1 MGLRNSFGLFLAPMT
16 VDLGWSASGF
26 ALAIAL
32 QVLVNGL
39 FQPIC
44 GQLADRFG
52 GRVVIMG
59 GAVLYALGIIGMALS
74 TGLTLFTF
82 FAGIVMGA
90 AVSAAGMPII
100 SASLT
105 RMLPAAMRGRAVG
118 LGTAGSSFGQ
128 FLVVPL
134 AQLGISFAGGQGAL
148 FLSIMAGRSIAS
160 MQAALGA
167 GTAVVRAMPNTP
179 AAIRQGFTAAFAGP
193 GVTAAQKALAD
204 ALLAAIGEVA
214 WVDQEDH
221 INPVTAVSGG
231 GPAYVFLLAEVL
243 EAAAVEQGLPRDLA
257 RRMARATVAGSGALL
272 GASEQDAADLRRA
285 VTSPKGTTER
295 ALAVLME
302 PDAWPKTMSHAI
314 QAATDR
320 ARELAG

>member
-1 MGLRNSFGLFLAPMT
+1 MSEKLP
-16 VDLGWSASGF
+16 
-26 ALAIAL
+26 
-32 QVLVNGL
+32 
-39 FQPIC
+39 PILLIGC
-44 GQLADRFG
+44 GK
-52 GRVVIMG
+52 MG
-59 GAVLYALGIIGMALS
+59 GAMLS
-74 TGLTLFTF
+74 GWLEQGLADAVVVEPHAPAVAA
-82 FAGIVMGA
+82 FAGRVRVVADAAAIPADFRPA
-90 AVSAAGMPII
+90 AVVTAIKPQEAP
-100 SASLT
+100 ASL
-105 RMLPAAMRGRAVG
+105 PAYAR
-118 LGTAGSSFGQ
+118 
-128 FLVVPL
+128 
-134 AQLGISFAGGQGAL
+134 FAGQGAL

-193 GVTAAQKALAD
+193 GVTTAQKALAD

-302 PDAWPKTMSHAI
+302 PDAWPKAMSRAI